1 MEFYYNIPKDNSHIS
16 NLAFIRALFIR
27 DTIEK
32 FNISFEEKNELKEQ
46 ILEYLKKGWNSAFTE
61 LKSHKKRRICI
72 WKRK

>member
-32 FNISFEEKNELKEQ
+32 LNISLEEKKILKEE
-46 ILEYLKKGWNSAFTE
+46 ILEYLKKG
-61 LKSHKKRRICI
+61 
-72 WKRK
+72 